1 MGEGGFIVKN
11 LNTFLNLDRRG
22 NRKMFWDLGM
32 IFVVRLCSKKCF
44 GIIHMNHSSIAIIL
58 FIILVIVIAGFI
70 ITGKPA
76 GETKTENNAEVEK

>member
-1 MGEGGFIVKN
+1 
-11 LNTFLNLDRRG
+11 
-22 NRKMFWDLGM
+22 
-32 IFVVRLCSKKCF
+32 
-44 GIIHMNHSSIAIIL
+44 MNHSSIAIIL